1 MSLIKLE
8 SISKNYGVGQNRVE
22 ALKKVS
28 LDIYK
33 GDMVAVLGTSG
44 SGKSTLMNIIGC
56 LDTPTNG
63 KYYLDGRDV
72 SRMTDYQL
80 SIVRGRKVGF
90 VFQSFNLIPSLSALE
105 NVELPLIYRGIS
117 RNRSRTLAKE
127 ALKKVGLE
135 NRIKHKPSE
144 LSGGQQQR
152 VAIARAIASRPP
164 VILADEPTG
173 NLDSKSGREVM
184 ELLKNLNSI
193 GHTVVIITHD
203 IRLASEIP
211 QKIVISDGKIIENI
225 N

>member
-33 GDMVAVLGTSG
+33 GDMIAVLGASG

-56 LDTPTNG
+56 LDTPTKG

-72 SRMTDYQL
+72 SSMSDHQL

-90 VFQSFNLIPSLSALE
+90 VFQSFNLIPSLTALE

-117 RNRSRTLAKE
+117 RYKSRQLAKE
-127 ALKKVGLE
+127 SLQKVGLY
-135 NRIKHKPSE
+135 NRIKHTPSE

-152 VAIARAIASRPP
+152 VAIARAIASKPP

-173 NLDSKSGREVM
+173 NLDTESGGEVM
-184 ELLKNLNSI
+184 NLLKELNNS
-193 GHTVVIITHD
+193 GHTVIIITHD
-203 IRLASEIP
+203 IKLASEIP
-211 QKIVISDGKIIENI
+211 IKVVISDGKIIE
-225 N
+225 